1 MELLTRRGRS
11 RERKN
16 SSPDDRANANAG
28 ESKRTE
34 SAFHLPLGRGRFS
47 DQMVRAFLSKKLR
60 RHWPQIVSLADW
72 SGNHNFPDARRVE
85 IGRGGSPNRPGAI
98 GINRPYLA
106 QL

>member
-16 SSPDDRANANAG
+16 SSPDDRANADAS
-28 ESKRTE
+28 ESEWTE
-34 SAFHLPLGRGRFS
+34 SAFHLPLGRGRFGY
-47 DQMVRAFLSKKLR
+47 QMVRAFLPKKLR
-60 RHWPQIVSLADW
+60 CHWPQIVSLADW

-85 IGRGGSPNRPGAI
+85 IGRGGSPNRPRAI

>member
-16 SSPDDRANANAG
+16 SRADNRANANAG

-34 SAFHLPLGRGRFS
+34 SAFHLPLGRGRFGY
-47 DQMVRAFLSKKLR
+47 QMVWAFLPKKLR

-85 IGRGGSPNRPGAI
+85 IG
-98 GINRPYLA
+98 
-106 QL
+106 